1 MMHVARG
8 RLDVYFEVG
17 IYPWDVCAGQ
27 VIVEEAGGVCCDTLG
42 GPFDLASRRVLAAS
56 SPELVAQLA
65 VHLKKHRYS
74 SVEADD
80 YSADDTEKEPKR
92 PRI

>member
-1 MMHVARG
+1 MHVARG

-27 VIVEEAGGVCCDTLG
+27 VIVEEAGAVCCDTLG
-42 GPFDLASRRVLAAS
+42 GPFDLASRRVLAAA

-80 YSADDTEKEPKR
+80 YSADDAESQPKR
-92 PRI
+92 LRI